1 MRLDTPISKQIYLLR
16 CAIFKLNVEQYPES
30 DNVYDS
36 YGEALLESG
45 DQALAIENYKKS
57 LALNPAN
64 PYALAELEKL
74 GVQWEPPL

>member
-1 MRLDTPISKQIYLLR
+1 MRLDTPMSKQTYRPR

-30 DNVYDS
+30 YHVYDS
-36 YGEALLESG
+36 YGDALLESG

-64 PYALAELEKL
+64 PIRI
-74 GVQWEPPL
+74 GRT